1 MADNPFGTPVSQL
14 ALEMAVRNQQT
25 LEDIPRMTANQRELL
40 NRRLTRYGGDISQY
54 QDVMD
59 VGYDPTVNAMRSSL
73 TGMRD
78 YLVGLPEVLQKA
90 MKEGETSGVTYKAP
104 PNTNPLQ
111 DYLNRML
118 NNLYAQYGPKTSTG
132 PRVNPDTAEARV
144 GLGQPA
150 TAFGTTTARPL
161 TARPISRAGGA
172 SFGFRS

>member
-1 MADNPFGTPVSQL
+1 MAENPFGTPVAQL
-14 ALEMAVRNQQT
+14 ALEMATRNQKM

-40 NRRLTRYGGDISQY
+40 NRRLTRYGGDIGQY

-118 NNLYAQYGPKTSTG
+118 NNLYSQYGPKTDVSTG
-132 PRVNPDTAEARV
+132 RVNPDTAEARV

-150 TAFGTTTARPL
+150 TPFRGTTGRRVTAQP
-161 TARPISRAGGA
+161 ARRTGGA
-172 SFGFRS
+172 TVSFR

>member
-104 PNTNPLQ
+104 GVLNPFDLAREMQ
-111 DYLNRML
+111 KARDI
-118 NNLYAQYGPKTSTG
+118 AQ
-132 PRVNPDTAEARV
+132 ARDSFRTPI
-144 GLGQPA
+144 GQPA
-150 TAFGTTTARPL
+150 YDTTRPAV
-161 TARPISRAGGA
+161 TPRPASSSRLRPTRIGGA
-172 SFGFRS
+172 TVSFR

>member
-111 DYLNRML
+111 DYLNRQL
-118 NNLYAQYGPKTSTG
+118 KAIEYAQNFTISPAQRPSPDVIDRPQTTPRLGVPSTG
-132 PRVNPDTAEARV
+132 SRVTAQTSRRPT
-144 GLGQPA
+144 GSY
-150 TAFGTTTARPL
+150 FGGYR
-161 TARPISRAGGA
+161 R
-172 SFGFRS
+172 